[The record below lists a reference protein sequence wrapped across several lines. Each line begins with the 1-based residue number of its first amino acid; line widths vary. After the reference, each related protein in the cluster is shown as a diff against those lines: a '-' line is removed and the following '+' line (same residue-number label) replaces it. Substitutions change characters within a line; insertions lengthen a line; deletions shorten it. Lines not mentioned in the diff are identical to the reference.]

1 MDEEAIIALQQV
13 VAELTERIDILED
26 KVEELMGVHA
36 SEKE

>member
-1 MDEEAIIALQQV
+1 MDEEAVIALQQT

-26 KVEELMGVHA
+26 KVEELMGIHN

>member
-26 KVEELMGVHA
+26 KVEELMGIHT